1 MIKLLRIDERLIH
14 GQVAN
19 QWARQLAVDAIV
31 VANDTAASNELIEM
45 SLRMAAPQ
53 GIKVVIKKVKD
64 AIQQLNDPRA
74 RPLSIFVVVNCP
86 KDALEIVENVQ
97 NIPYVNV
104 GNFGRVNKD
113 KMNRKQYSDSL
124 YANEEEIQTLK
135 QILATGIDCEV
146 RMLTTDTKVSLK
158 SLIEKQR

>member
-31 VANDTAASNELIEM
+31 VANDMAATNELISM

-53 GIKVVIKKVKD
+53 GIKVVIKTVSD
-64 AIQQLNDPRA
+64 AIKQLNDPRA
-74 RPLSIFVVVNCP
+74 ASLSIFVVVNCP
-86 KDALEIVENVQ
+86 EDALTLVQ
-97 NIPYVNV
+97 QVQGIPYMNV

-113 KMNRKQYSDSL
+113 KMNRKQFADSL
-124 YANEEEIQTLK
+124 YANEDEVKVLR
-135 QILATGIDCEV
+135 QIMDTGLDCEV
-146 RMLTTDTKVSLK
+146 RMLTSDTKVSLK
-158 SLIEKQR
+158 SLIK